1 MPHIIGQATAAD
13 GAVAAGNDL
22 IYWGKHGLSFWSRET
37 RHETPASACI
47 RISDHLAAL
56 TDHGLEILNA
66 ALEPTGQ
73 LDLPNRGM
81 LVSLKRRL
89 LVAVPEGL
97 AVVDVA
103 GPAKPTLV
111 GTAPIGHIEVLSA
124 WGAPK
129 AGGTVTMR
137 VAGGEFVTLDAT
149 ALPAV
154 KPLAT
159 YRHRPWAFGAA
170 RLGNWWA
177 RREDEHGRIGIYTSG
192 RSQTTYGS

>member
-1 MPHIIGQATAAD
+1 M
-13 GAVAAGNDL
+13 
-22 IYWGKHGLSFWSRET
+22 SR
-37 RHETPASACI
+37 
-47 RISDHLAAL
+47 
-56 TDHGLEILNA
+56 
-66 ALEPTGQ
+66 
-73 LDLPNRGM
+73 
-81 LVSLKRRL
+81 
-89 LVAVPEGL
+89 
-97 AVVDVA
+97 
-103 GPAKPTLV
+103 GPAKPMLV

-192 RSQTTYGS
+192 RSRTTYGS

>member
-1 MPHIIGQATAAD
+1 M
-13 GAVAAGNDL
+13 L
-22 IYWGKHGLSFWSRET
+22 IS
-37 RHETPASACI
+37 
-47 RISDHLAAL
+47 
-56 TDHGLEILNA
+56 
-66 ALEPTGQ
+66 
-73 LDLPNRGM
+73 
-81 LVSLKRRL
+81 VKRRL

-103 GPAKPTLV
+103 SPVKPILV
-111 GTAPIGHIEVLSA
+111 GTAPVEHIEMLSA

-137 VAGGEFVTLDAT
+137 VAGGEFVTLDAS

-154 KPLAT
+154 KQLAT

-177 RREDEHGRIGIYTSG
+177 RREDEDGRIGIYTPG